1 MLWKFLA
8 CAVAKHYD
16 YYYQFLPPG
25 NQFSPGV
32 YRTHYPNGLMYTLAH
47 RIWTQGPR
55 GGVRIIWE
63 DCQIPLGKRFGGGYK
78 TTDPVAMK
86 EFTFV
91 KLAAQDYEP

>member
-1 MLWKFLA
+1 M
-8 CAVAKHYD
+8 AKHYT

-47 RIWTQGPR
+47 RVWIQGPR
-55 GGVRIIWE
+55 GGVRILWE
-63 DCQIPLGKRFGGGYK
+63 DWQIPLGKRFGGGYK
-78 TTDPVAMK
+78 TTNTVAMK

-91 KLAAQDYEP
+91 KMSAKDHQ